1 MRERR
6 EKAVKVY
13 HKKNFLWGVLLLLLG
28 LLLLAAGVGKG
39 FTLRSAVVAALL
51 LFLGG
56 GILLRSLSRDLSRE
70 DRVQERDERSLLVA
84 LRARGTAFRCAQGV
98 CFLCLV
104 AVLLGHRALGEE
116 TAALL
121 ALAFGG
127 MWTVMAV
134 SELAALWYHERHS

>member
-1 MRERR
+1 M
-6 EKAVKVY
+6 KVY

-56 GILLRSLSRDLSRE
+56 GILLRSLSRDLSRDLSRE

-127 MWTVMAV
+127 LWTVMAV
-134 SELAALWYHERHS
+134 SELAALWYHERYS

>member
-1 MRERR
+1 M
-6 EKAVKVY
+6 KVY

-56 GILLRSLSRDLSRE
+56 GILLRSLSRE

-116 TAALL
+116 AAALL

-134 SELAALWYHERHS
+134 SELAAFWYHERHS

>member
-1 MRERR
+1 M
-6 EKAVKVY
+6 KVY
-13 HKKNFLWGVLLLLLG
+13 HKKNFLWGLLLLLLG

-39 FTLRSAVVAALL
+39 FTLRSAVAAALL

-121 ALAFGG
+121 ALALGG
-127 MWTVMAV
+127 LWTVMAV
-134 SELAALWYHERHS
+134 SELAAFWYHERHS

>member
-28 LLLLAAGVGKG
+28 LLLLAAGVGQG

-104 AVLLGHRALGEE
+104 AVLLGHWALGEE

-127 MWTVMAV
+127 LWTVMAV